1 MNRSRRFVML
11 AGLGV
16 LLATASAS
24 AETVERGPYYALP
37 SWDLQF
43 KNASTRF
50 IVLSNWNKEAVLD
63 QETGLVWELSPS
75 TSTNSW
81 TGALAACRDANT
93 GGRFGWRLPQ
103 QEELASL
110 GVPDAMT
117 PSVPDLPTGSPFPN
131 ASGVTF
137 WTASTDEADS
147 GQAWIITFGPAGG
160 MSTNGKGT
168 PFHAWCVRGGHG
180 ALNPQ

>member
-16 LLATASAS
+16 LFATASAS
-24 AETVERGPYYALP
+24 AETVEKGPYYALP
-37 SWDLQF
+37 SWDLQL

-75 TSTNSW
+75 ATKSSW
-81 TGALAACRDANT
+81 TGALAACQQAST
-93 GGRFGWRLPQ
+93 GNRFGWRLPQ

-110 GVPDAMT
+110 GVPNAT
-117 PSVPDLPTGSPFPN
+117 VPGEIDLPAGSPFQN
-131 ASGVTF
+131 ATGVTF
-137 WTASTDEADS
+137 WTASVDQADS
-147 GQAWIITFGPAGG
+147 GQAWFVSFGSGGG
-160 MSTNGKGT
+160 MATNGQGT
-168 PFHAWCVRGGHG
+168 PFQAWCVRGGHG
-180 ALNPQ
+180 ALP